1 MVAVHEC
8 GAVKVCCGCMLIDAV
23 LVVVGGI
30 SVVFDVFL
38 FFLVLLKSMWLLFMT
53 VVLYKYVVVV
63 CCSCTLIDAV

>member
-23 LVVVGGI
+23 VVGGI

-38 FFLVLLKSMWLLFMT
+38 SLLVLLKSMWLLFMN
-53 VVLYKYVVVV
+53 VVL
-63 CCSCTLIDAV
+63 